1 MHPLSEEQQ
10 HILELVME
18 GKNVVV
24 DAVAGTGKTTLV
36 LGIAAAL
43 KNKKIL
49 QVTYNAALRKDVQQ
63 RVGEEELTNLQVHT
77 YHSLAKQHYLDV
89 GYTDKEIRKALM
101 NHVEPHNKIR
111 EIDVLVVDE
120 CQDMTHLY
128 FQLLLK
134 YLYDMN
140 KKVQLIVLGD
150 YKQGLYEFKGADTRF
165 LTMAK
170 EFWKK
175 SGFLRTPDI
184 ELVTMKMSFRITNQI
199 REFVNNVML
208 GEPRMNAC
216 REGMKVF
223 YVRRDPRNMLNIV
236 HYQIKRLLQE
246 GAFPSDFFILASSI
260 KATSMNVCK
269 LENMLVEMGL
279 PCHVPIMKDEKLD
292 ERVIDGK
299 IVFSTFHSSKG
310 RQRKYVF
317 VVGFDNNYFRFFDRK
332 ANPEECPNTLYVA
345 ATRATEGLFV
355 LEGQDDEYSR
365 PLDFLQ
371 LDHFA
376 MKKQDY
382 IDFKGHPQAAFLVKD
397 DDDSKQDVRNVTATE
412 LTKFISEEVMD
423 IISPMIDSM
432 FVREETGFDEID
444 IPTVFQTKNGL
455 YEEVSDLN
463 GIAIP
468 SMYYDY
474 LNEMHGG
481 KNEGRSIKQGQ
492 LLLNRIMED
501 MQEKKHVP
509 ELLRKIIV
517 DLPSEIT
524 TIEDYLYICNVSIAL
539 NENLLFK
546 LRQIERDE
554 YTWLD
559 GAMVTSCKQRLNEV
573 LKEELSDYAPQAE
586 VAIVNNDMIKVNAKI
601 DEILQEHLPE
611 YDRKIRFG
619 VRVDL
624 ITQST
629 LWELKCTT
637 ETVIEH
643 YVQLVLY
650 AWLWRLRYED
660 GDDDDEKN
668 KQFRL
673 FNIKTGE
680 IFRLDATTEEMGNV
694 VIEILKGKYIE
705 TLPKSDD
712 EFLEKCMN
720 EVEQYNMKCEDV
732 STMSQDMTTLFS
744 MIE

>member
-1 MHPLSEEQQ
+1 
-10 HILELVME
+10 
-18 GKNVVV
+18 
-24 DAVAGTGKTTLV
+24 
-36 LGIAAAL
+36 
-43 KNKKIL
+43 
-49 QVTYNAALRKDVQQ
+49 
-63 RVGEEELTNLQVHT
+63 
-77 YHSLAKQHYLDV
+77 
-89 GYTDKEIRKALM
+89 
-101 NHVEPHNKIR
+101 
-111 EIDVLVVDE
+111 
-120 CQDMTHLY
+120 
-128 FQLLLK
+128 
-134 YLYDMN
+134 
-140 KKVQLIVLGD
+140 
-150 YKQGLYEFKGADTRF
+150 
-165 LTMAK
+165 
-170 EFWKK
+170 
-175 SGFLRTPDI
+175 
-184 ELVTMKMSFRITNQI
+184 
-199 REFVNNVML
+199 
-208 GEPRMNAC
+208 
-216 REGMKVF
+216 
-223 YVRRDPRNMLNIV
+223 
-236 HYQIKRLLQE
+236 
-246 GAFPSDFFILASSI
+246 
-260 KATSMNVCK
+260 
-269 LENMLVEMGL
+269 MLVEMGL

-317 VVGFDNNYFRFFDRK
+317 VAGFDNNYFRFFDRTADK
-332 ANPEECPNTLYVA
+332 EECPNTLYVA

-365 PLDFLQ
+365 PLDFLKM
-371 LDHFA
+371 DHFDI
-376 MKKQDY
+376 KKQEY
-382 IDFKGHPQAAFLVKD
+382 IDFKGYPQAQFLVKD
-397 DDDSKQDVRNVTATE
+397 DDDTTKDVRNVTATE

-423 IISPMIDSM
+423 VISPMIDNM
-432 FVREETGFDEID
+432 FVREETNFDELD
-444 IPTVFQTKNGL
+444 IPTIFQTKTGL

-501 MQEKKHVP
+501 MQDKKHVP
-509 ELLRKIIV
+509 ELIRKIIV

-546 LRQIERDE
+546 LKQIERDE

-559 GAMVTSCKQRLNEV
+559 GTMVKSCKQRLNEV
-573 LKEELSDYAPQAE
+573 LKDELSDYAPQAE

-601 DEILQEHLPE
+601 DDILQQHLE
-611 YDRKIRFG
+611 QYDRRIRFG

-624 ITQST
+624 ITRDT

-660 GDDDDEKN
+660 SDDDEKN

-680 IFRLDATTEEMGNV
+680 IFRLDATTEEMGNI

-712 EFLEKCMN
+712 EFFEKCMN
-720 EVEQYNMKCEDV
+720 EVEYYNMKCEDI

>member
-1 MHPLSEEQQ
+1 MHSLSEEQQ
-10 HILELVME
+10 HILQFILQ
-18 GKNVVV
+18 GKNVIV

-43 KNKKIL
+43 NNKKIL

-63 RVGEEELTNLQVHT
+63 RVSEEGLYNLQVHT

-101 NHVEPHNKIR
+101 NQVEPHNKIR
-111 EIDVLVVDE
+111 EIDVLVIDE

-140 KKVQLIVLGD
+140 KRVQLIILGD

-165 LTMAK
+165 LTMAR
-170 EFWKK
+170 EFWKDSK
-175 SGFLRTPDI
+175 FLQTSEI

-208 GEPRMNAC
+208 GESRMNAC
-216 REGMKVF
+216 RDGMNVC
-223 YVRRDPRNMLNIV
+223 YIRRDSRNMLNIIN
-236 HYQIKRLLQE
+236 YQIKRLLQE

-317 VVGFDNNYFRFFDRK
+317 VVGFDNNYFRFFDRYAK
-332 ANPEECPNTLYVA
+332 KDECPNTLYVA

-371 LDHFA
+371 MDHYEI
-376 MKKQDY
+376 KKQEY
-382 IDFKGHPQAAFLVKD
+382 IDFKGHPQSQFLVKD
-397 DDDSKQDVRNVTATE
+397 DDDSTNDIRNVSATE
-412 LTKFISEEVMD
+412 LTKFITEEVMD
-423 IISPMIDSM
+423 IISPMIDKM
-432 FVREETGFDEID
+432 FIREETNYSELD
-444 IPTVFQTKNGL
+444 IPTIFQTKNGL

-481 KNEGRSIKQGQ
+481 KNEGKSIKQGQ
-492 LLLNRIMED
+492 LLLNRIMQD
-501 MQEKKHVP
+501 MEEKKHVP
-509 ELLRKIIV
+509 EFIRKIIL
-517 DLPSEIT
+517 DLPNEIT
-524 TIEDYLYICNVSIAL
+524 TIEDYLYICNVNIAL

-546 LRQIERDE
+546 LKQIERDE

-559 GAMVTSCKQRLNEV
+559 ESMINSCTRRLNDV
-573 LKEELSDYAPQAE
+573 LKDELSDYVPQAE
-586 VAIVNNDMIKVNAKI
+586 VTIVNNDMINVNMKI
-601 DEILQEHLPE
+601 DEILGQRMEK
-611 YDRKIRFG
+611 YDRRIRFG

-624 ITQST
+624 ITRDT

-643 YVQLVLY
+643 YAQLVLY
-650 AWLWRLRYED
+650 AWLWRLRYEESND
-660 GDDDDEKN
+660 LEKN
-668 KQFRL
+668 KQFKL

-680 IFRLDATTEEMGNV
+680 IYRLEATTEELGNI
-694 VIEILKGKYIE
+694 VIELLKGKYTE
-705 TLPKSDD
+705 SVPKSDE
-712 EFLEKCMN
+712 EFLEKCCN
-720 EVEQYNMKCEDV
+720 EVEYYNMKTEDKY
-732 STMSQDMTTLFS
+732 SRYSGMSQLFS

>member
-1 MHPLSEEQQ
+1 MHSLSEEQQ
-10 HILELVME
+10 HILQFILQ
-18 GKNVVV
+18 GKNVIV

-43 KNKKIL
+43 NNKKIL

-63 RVGEEELTNLQVHT
+63 RVSEEGLHNLQVHT

-101 NHVEPHNKIR
+101 NQVEPHNKIR
-111 EIDVLVVDE
+111 EIDVLVIDE

-140 KKVQLIVLGD
+140 KQVQLIVLGD

-165 LTMAK
+165 LTMAR
-170 EFWKK
+170 EFWKDSK
-175 SGFLRTPDI
+175 FLQTSEI

-208 GEPRMNAC
+208 GESRMNAC
-216 REGMKVF
+216 KDGMNVC
-223 YVRRDPRNMLNIV
+223 YIRRDSRNMLNII

-317 VVGFDNNYFRFFDRK
+317 VVGFDNNYFRFFDRYAK
-332 ANPEECPNTLYVA
+332 KDECPNTLYVA

-371 LDHFA
+371 MDHYE
-376 MKKQDY
+376 MKKQEY
-382 IDFKGHPQAAFLVKD
+382 IDFKGHPQLQFLVKD
-397 DDDSKQDVRNVTATE
+397 DDDSTNDIRNVSATE
-412 LTKFISEEVMD
+412 LTKFITEEVMD
-423 IISPMIDSM
+423 IISPMIDNM
-432 FVREETGFDEID
+432 FVREETNFSELD
-444 IPTVFQTKNGL
+444 IPTIFQTKNGL

-481 KNEGRSIKQGQ
+481 KNEGKSIKQGQ
-492 LLLNRIMED
+492 LLLNRIMQD
-501 MQEKKHVP
+501 MEEKKHVP
-509 ELLRKIIV
+509 EFIRKIIL
-517 DLPSEIT
+517 DLPNEIT
-524 TIEDYLYICNVSIAL
+524 TIEDYLYICNVNIAL

-546 LRQIERDE
+546 LKQIERDE

-559 GAMVTSCKQRLNEV
+559 ESMINSCTRRLNDV
-573 LKEELSDYAPQAE
+573 LKDELSDYVPQAE
-586 VAIVNNDMIKVNAKI
+586 VTIVNNDMINVNMKI
-601 DEILQEHLPE
+601 DEILGQHMEK
-611 YDRKIRFG
+611 YDRRIRFG

-624 ITQST
+624 ITRDT

-643 YVQLVLY
+643 YAQLVLY
-650 AWLWRLRYED
+650 AWLWRLRYEESND
-660 GDDDDEKN
+660 LEKN
-668 KQFRL
+668 KQFKL

-680 IFRLDATTEEMGNV
+680 IYRLEATTEELGNV
-694 VIEILKGKYIE
+694 VIELLKGKYTE
-705 TLPKSDD
+705 SVPKSDE
-712 EFLEKCMN
+712 EFLEKCCN
-720 EVEQYNMKCEDV
+720 EVEYYNMKTEDKY
-732 STMSQDMTTLFS
+732 SRYSGISQLFS